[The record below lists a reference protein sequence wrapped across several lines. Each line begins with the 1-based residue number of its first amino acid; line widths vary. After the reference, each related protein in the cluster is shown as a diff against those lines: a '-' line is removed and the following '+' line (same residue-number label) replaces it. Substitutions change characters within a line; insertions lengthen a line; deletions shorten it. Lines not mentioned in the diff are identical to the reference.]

1 MSPKKTK
8 HIVEPK
14 DLSSDPSQGIVSSS
28 KIQLSDE
35 EKRHAIV
42 GIALNSVLIPQLKA
56 YVEKQM
62 RIYYIQLT
70 EKYKINT
77 TNSTLNR
84 KEIKNLELGL
94 NIHERHRHPKKDTD
108 TIRNVLD
115 HNALA
120 KLYLQ
125 EFMSRTFKSITDDAT
140 DSSAI
145 LTILIRS
152 PQFDA
157 KIR

>member
-1 MSPKKTK
+1 MSPKKAK
-8 HIVEPK
+8 HIVESK

-28 KIQLSDE
+28 KIKLSDE

-42 GIALNSVLIPQLKA
+42 GIALNSVLIPQLKS

-62 RIYYIQLT
+62 TFYYHQLT

-77 TNSTLNR
+77 PNSTLNR
-84 KEIKNLELGL
+84 KEINTLRLGL
-94 NIHERHRHPKKDTD
+94 NIYEKRTD
-108 TIRNVLD
+108 TITNVYD
-115 HNALA
+115 HNGLA

-145 LTILIRS
+145 LTILNRS
-152 PQFDA
+152 LQFDET
-157 KIR
+157 IR

>member
-1 MSPKKTK
+1 MPPKKTK
-8 HIVEPK
+8 NIVEPK
-14 DLSSDPSQGIVSSS
+14 DLSSDPSQGIVSSC
-28 KIQLSDE
+28 KIKLSDE

-42 GIALNSVLIPQLKA
+42 GIALNSVLIPQLKS

-62 RIYYIQLT
+62 SFYYIQLT

-77 TNSTLNR
+77 PNSTLNR
-84 KEIKNLELGL
+84 KEINTLRLGL
-94 NIHERHRHPKKDTD
+94 NIYEKRTD
-108 TIRNVLD
+108 TITNVYD
-115 HNALA
+115 HNGLA

-145 LTILIRS
+145 LTILNRS
-152 PQFDA
+152 LQFDET
-157 KIR
+157 IR

>member
-14 DLSSDPSQGIVSSS
+14 DLSSDPSQGIVTSS

-62 RIYYIQLT
+62 RIYYIQLA

-94 NIHERHRHPKKDTD
+94 NIHERNKD

-125 EFMSRTFKSITDDAT
+125 EFMSRTFKSIMDDAT

>member
-14 DLSSDPSQGIVSSS
+14 DLSSDPSQGIVTSS

-62 RIYYIQLT
+62 RIYYIQLA

-77 TNSTLNR
+77 TNSTLKR
-84 KEIKNLELGL
+84 QEINNLRLGL
-94 NIHERHRHPKKDTD
+94 NIHERNTD

-125 EFMSRTFKSITDDAT
+125 EFMSRTFKSIMDDAT

>member
-14 DLSSDPSQGIVSSS
+14 DLSSDPSQGIVTSS

-62 RIYYIQLT
+62 RIYYIQLA

-94 NIHERHRHPKKDTD
+94 NIHERNTD